1 MAYIINR
8 FDGTQL
14 TIVDDGILDTSTPVG
29 LIGRNYTGY
38 GEVQNENFIFLLEN
52 FANASPPARAL
63 SGQAWYDKNA
73 KALKV
78 YNGTT
83 WLSIGNATVS
93 ETEPAHSNGGLWLK
107 TTTQQLFVSDG
118 ITWRQVGPEAA
129 EGFAVT
135 KMTSTVIKDSLG
147 TNKPAILSQING
159 ETTAIIVNEDFTI
172 NAATEIPGF
181 SQLTRGIN
189 LKSSNYFSGALKG
202 NADSATRLDTARTI
216 NSVAFNGTSD
226 ITITAS
232 TNQPLIAGDFIIGSE
247 FNGAFETTWNINAE
261 SENIIGT
268 VVARNSV
275 GGFSATTVNADLFGD
290 VQGNVTAVTGT
301 STFNNIVVD
310 AIEGGTFNGLATRAV
325 RLETPRLINTVP
337 FNGTQDITLPVP
349 AETLTGNTLAPNVV
363 DSVLTSLG
371 KLVALEVEAPGIIV
385 GDGNNLNI
393 KIEGFTPTL
402 ESDVSNAIK
411 LKLLTG
417 SVAIAPTTITF
428 VSASAANAD
437 GVLSPAFVP
446 DYTLGTSVNQRPVL
460 GLPSHRWRDIYSA
473 AATLDVLKVTT
484 LSGRTVADEV
494 TVSNK
499 LIVNNGTYSAL
510 FGNVTGNLTGSV
522 TGAASLNVLKSGD
535 TLSGDLNWTSSGRGL
550 AWSMNTDTASIRY
563 YNTADGASDNRLE
576 FNTSDNTNEFFRWTH
591 TVGASTYES
600 MRLTPNSDGGA
611 VLRVAGHLTVVGG
624 GVSAATYIGDANQLT
639 NLNATQLLTGTVP
652 AARLTGTYNINIAG
666 NVSGNVTGDTQGT
679 HTGAVI
685 GNVTGTASGNLSA
698 TGGTLTGDLNWSTTG
713 RGITW
718 GMNTDGASIRFYN
731 TGDGDSSS
739 RLEFQTTDNGNEYF
753 SWTHASGS
761 TFESMRLVPNSNGN
775 AALTVFGNATI
786 NGTTTGTFSGTGTSL
801 NINADR
807 LTTGTVPSARLT
819 GTYAI
824 SISGNANS
832 ATSATTATNQAGGSV
847 NATTGSFSG
856 RVGQSISGFHAASKE
871 VISTR
876 TDSGF
881 YDWSAP
887 TTANGWPV
895 NGSWHH
901 LLSSTHVND
910 ANYFAMQFSAD
921 FYAQNLYYRST
932 GGSGATAWNKI
943 LHSTNFNDY
952 APTKAGAGATGT
964 WAISISGNSNT
975 VTTLNSGQIVSA
987 LGYTPVN
994 PGALTNQAGT
1004 AISATTATFSGQVN
1018 VSVAGIRFPTDP
1030 YGGGGDYAGITY
1042 ETVSGERTRLRFT
1055 VANDAGITSV
1065 DDKAEFIVPDNNSL
1079 LVNGHI
1085 TLNAANYNNYAPTLA
1100 GGGATGTWGINIT
1113 GSAGSAGSVLWT
1125 GITGKPNIVL
1135 NDGGTYGIN
1144 ISGNANTASSTPV
1157 VSNSGNIT
1165 AETDGT
1171 GEPSGLRLRSVY
1183 SNGYPTSYGNAIT
1196 LGGAGGG
1203 ELLIGWSGSTGAH
1216 ADNYVRSRR
1225 DTGNTWSAWAKLI
1238 SDVNINSYAP
1248 TLTGGNASGT
1258 WSINVTGNAATV
1270 TAINSTQ
1277 VTNALGYT
1285 PVNPSVLT
1293 NQSGAA
1299 ASFSTGL
1306 FTGDITITKSQPT
1319 IFFNDTGDSGIEL
1332 AIRVN
1337 SSEGLIIYE
1346 PEDGDSQWFR
1356 IDDNSNTGYLWESQI
1371 LTAANYTTFAPGKT
1385 GTGASGTWSI
1395 NVTGNAGTVTTLSS
1409 GQIASALG
1417 YTPAN
1422 GSGAGLINGE
1432 QNYQDFNLKRATIID
1447 YSLAHNALNNVSGS
1461 TVVNMELG
1469 NYASATA
1476 VGAVTWSFTNPP
1488 TSSSGVASRAG
1499 SIILELT
1506 NGGAYTQYWPASVRW
1521 PSGTAPTLTAS
1532 GVDVLVFITD
1542 DAGSNWRAAITMA
1555 DSR

>member
-93 ETEPAHSNGGLWLK
+93 EEEPAHSNGGLWLK
-107 TTTQQLFVSDG
+107 VVTQQLFVSDG

-147 TNKPAILSQING
+147 ANKPAILSQING

-172 NAATEIPGF
+172 NTATEIPGF

-202 NADSATRLDTARTI
+202 NADSASRLDTARTI
-216 NSVAFNGTSD
+216 NSVRFNGTSD
-226 ITITAS
+226 ITITAA
-232 TNQPLIAGDFIIGSE
+232 TNQPLKAGDFIIGSE
-247 FNGAFETTWNINAE
+247 FNGAFETTWDINAS
-261 SENIIGT
+261 SENLIGT

-301 STFNNIVVD
+301 STFNKIIVD
-310 AIEGGTFNGLATRAV
+310 TIEGGTFSGVSSRAV
-325 RLETPRLINTVP
+325 RLETTRLINTVP
-337 FNGTQDITLPVP
+337 FNGTVDITLPVP
-349 AETLTGNTLAPNVV
+349 AETLTGTTLAPNVV
-363 DSVLTSLG
+363 DSSLTSIG
-371 KLVALEVEAPGIIV
+371 KLVALEVEAPGIII

-411 LKLLTG
+411 LKLATG
-417 SVAIAPTTITF
+417 SVTIAPTTITF
-428 VSASAANAD
+428 ISARAANAD
-437 GVLSPAFVP
+437 GILSPAFVP
-446 DYTLGTSVNQRPVL
+446 DYTLGTPANQRPVL
-460 GLPSHRWRDIYSA
+460 GLPSYRWRDIYSA

-563 YNTADGASDNRLE
+563 YNTADGSTDNRLE

-591 TVGASTYES
+591 TVGAATYES

-611 VLRVAGHLTVVGG
+611 ILRVAGQLTVVGG

-652 AARLTGTYNINIAG
+652 AARLTGIYNINIAG
-666 NVSGNVTGDTQGT
+666 NVAGNVTGDTQGT
-679 HTGAVI
+679 HTGPVI
-685 GNVTGTASGNLSA
+685 GNVTGTASGNLA
-698 TGGTLTGDLNWSTTG
+698 AAGGTLTGDLNWSTTG
-713 RGITW
+713 RGLTW

-731 TGDGDSSS
+731 TSDGDTSS

-786 NGTTTGTFSGTGTSL
+786 NGTTTGTFSGVGTSL
-801 NINADR
+801 TLNAAN

-824 SISGNANS
+824 NISGNANS
-832 ATSATTATNQAGGSV
+832 ATTASTATNQAGGSV

-856 RVGQSISGFHAASKE
+856 RVAQSISGFHAASKE

-881 YDWSAP
+881 YDWPNP

-910 ANYFAMQFSAD
+910 ANYYAMQFSAD
-921 FYAQNLYYRST
+921 FYSQNLYYRST
-932 GGSGATAWNKI
+932 GGNGATAWNKI

-952 APTKAGAGATGT
+952 APTKGGTGATGT
-964 WAISISGNSNT
+964 WAISITGNSNT

-987 LGYTPVN
+987 LGFTPISA
-994 PGALTNQAGT
+994 GTLTNQTGT
-1004 AISATTATFSGQVN
+1004 AISGTTATFTGQVN
-1018 VSVAGIRFPTDP
+1018 VSTAGIRFPNDP
-1030 YGGGGDYAGITY
+1030 FGGSGDAASITY
-1042 ETVSGERTRLRFT
+1042 ESVSGEKTRLRFRVT
-1055 VANDAGITSV
+1055 NDAGISPD
-1065 DDKAEFIVPDNNSL
+1065 DDKAEFIVPDNDSL
-1079 LVNGHI
+1079 LVNGYV
-1085 TLNAANYNNYAPTLA
+1085 TLNAANYNNYAPTLS
-1100 GGGATGTWGINIT
+1100 GGNASGTWGINIT
-1113 GSAGSAGSVLWT
+1113 GSAGSAGSVPWT
-1125 GITGKPNIVL
+1125 GVTGKPNIVL

-1144 ISGNANTASSTPV
+1144 ISGNSNSASSTSV
-1157 VSNSGNIT
+1157 VNNAGNIT
-1165 AETDGT
+1165 AETNGT

-1238 SDVNINSYAP
+1238 TDVNYNSYAP
-1248 TLTGGNASGT
+1248 SLTG
-1258 WSINVTGNAATV
+1258 V
-1270 TAINSTQ
+1270 
-1277 VTNALGYT
+1277 
-1285 PVNPSVLT
+1285 
-1293 NQSGAA
+1293 
-1299 ASFSTGL
+1299 
-1306 FTGDITITKSQPT
+1306 
-1319 IFFNDTGDSGIEL
+1319 
-1332 AIRVN
+1332 
-1337 SSEGLIIYE
+1337 
-1346 PEDGDSQWFR
+1346 
-1356 IDDNSNTGYLWESQI
+1356 
-1371 LTAANYTTFAPGKT
+1371 
-1385 GTGASGTWSI
+1385 GASGTWGI
-1395 NVTGNAGTVTTLSS
+1395 NITGNAASVTGISYQQVVNALGYAPASASDLNRVTTSPLQASNITTT
-1409 GQIASALG
+1409 GTLTVAHGSALG
-1417 YTPAN
+1417 IRWPNDAFGGGGDTASITLENAYGTEAQRLTIRVTNDSQTPGPGDEIVFDTPGVNGVSWGNGNNNYPFYHWANIQFTSGTNYSTSGFTNQVGSWNFGANHFDVYPPGGFTMANLVAFIPSIHVIHYAGGVDGNDSLVCTWSNLGDRIRVYVQNTEQRSTPAAN
-1422 GSGAGLINGE
+1422 W
-1432 QNYQDFNLKRATIID
+1432 
-1447 YSLAHNALNNVSGS
+1447 LA
-1461 TVVNMELG
+1461 
-1469 NYASATA
+1469 
-1476 VGAVTWSFTNPP
+1476 
-1488 TSSSGVASRAG
+1488 
-1499 SIILELT
+1499 I
-1506 NGGAYTQYWPASVRW
+1506 
-1521 PSGTAPTLTAS
+1521 
-1532 GVDVLVFITD
+1532 
-1542 DAGSNWRAAITMA
+1542 WR
-1555 DSR
+1555 R

>member
-63 SGQAWYDKNA
+63 SGQAWYDKTA

-118 ITWRQVGPEAA
+118 IVWRQVGPEAA
-129 EGFAVT
+129 EGFSVT

-202 NADSATRLDTARTI
+202 NADSATRLDTSRTI
-216 NSVAFNGTSD
+216 NNVAFNGTSD
-226 ITITAS
+226 ITITAT
-232 TNQPLIAGDFIIGSE
+232 TNQPLKAGNFIIGSE
-247 FNGAFETTWNINAE
+247 FNGAAETTWTINAE

-275 GGFSATTVNADLFGD
+275 GGFSATTINSDLFGD
-290 VQGNVTAVTGT
+290 VQGNVTALTGT
-301 STFNNIVVD
+301 SKFNEIVVNNV
-310 AIEGGTFNGLATRAV
+310 IGGTFNGLATRA
-325 RLETPRLINTVP
+325 LKLQDARLINTVP
-337 FNGTQDITLPVP
+337 FDGLSDITLPVP
-349 AETLTGNTLAPNVV
+349 AETLVGNTLAPNIV
-363 DSVLTSLG
+363 DSSLTSLG

-411 LKLLTG
+411 LKLLSG
-417 SVAIAPTTITF
+417 SVLIAPTTITF

-446 DYTLGTSVNQRPVL
+446 DYTLATPANQRPVL

-473 AATLDVLKVTT
+473 AATVDLLKTAT
-484 LSGRTVADEV
+484 ISGRTGADEV

-510 FGNVTGNLTGSV
+510 FGNVTGNLTGNV

-535 TLSGDLNWTSSGRGL
+535 TLTGDLNWTTSGRGL

-563 YNTADGASDNRLE
+563 YNIADGSTDNRLE

-591 TVGASTYES
+591 TVGAATYES

-611 VLRVAGHLTVVGG
+611 VLRVTGQITVTG
-624 GVSAATYIGDANQLT
+624 GVSAATYIGDGSQLT
-639 NLNATQLLTGTVP
+639 NLNATALSTGTVP
-652 AARLTGTYNINIAG
+652 VARLSGTYNISIAG
-666 NVSGNVTGDTQGT
+666 NVAGNVTGNVQGNL
-679 HTGAVI
+679 TGNVV
-685 GNVTGTASGNLSA
+685 GNVTGTASGNLAAS
-698 TGGTLTGDLNWSTTG
+698 GGTLTGDLNWSTTG
-713 RGITW
+713 RGLTW

-731 TGDGDSSS
+731 TGDGDGSS

-801 NINADR
+801 TLNAAN
-807 LTTGTVPSARLT
+807 LTTGTVPTARLS
-819 GTYAI
+819 GTYGI
-824 SISGNANS
+824 NITGNANT
-832 ATSATTATNQAGGSV
+832 ATTASTATNQAGGSV

-856 RVGQSISGFHAASKE
+856 RVAQSVSGFHAASKE

-881 YDWSAP
+881 YDWPNP
-887 TTANGWPV
+887 TTANGWPT

-910 ANYFAMQFSAD
+910 ANYYAMQFSAD
-921 FYAQNLYYRST
+921 FYSQNLYYRST
-932 GGSGATAWNKI
+932 GGNGATAWNKI
-943 LHSTNFNDY
+943 LHANNFNDY
-952 APTKAGAGATGT
+952 APTKAGGGATGT
-964 WAISISGNSNT
+964 WNISITGNANT

-987 LGYTPVN
+987 LGFTPISA
-994 PGALTNQAGT
+994 GALTNQSGS
-1004 AISATTATFSGQVN
+1004 AINGSTATFSGQVN
-1018 VSVAGIRFPTDP
+1018 VSTAGIRFPTDP
-1030 YGGGGDYAGITY
+1030 YGGGGDYASITY
-1042 ETVSGERTRLRFT
+1042 ESVSGEKTRLRFT
-1055 VANDAGITSV
+1055 VANDAGITTV

-1079 LVNGHI
+1079 LVNGHV
-1085 TLNAANYNNYAPTLA
+1085 TLNAANYNSYAPTLS
-1100 GGGATGTWGINIT
+1100 GGNASGTWSINVT
-1113 GSAGSAGSVLWT
+1113 GSAGSAGSVPWT
-1125 GITGKPNIVL
+1125 GVTGRPNIVL
-1135 NDGGTYGIN
+1135 NDGSTYGIN
-1144 ISGNANTASSTPV
+1144 ISGNANTASSTSG
-1157 VSNSGNIT
+1157 VSNSGNVT

-1183 SNGYPTSYGNAIT
+1183 TNGYPTSYGNAIT
-1196 LGGAGGG
+1196 LSGAGGG
-1203 ELLIGWSGSTGAH
+1203 ELLVGWSGSTGAH

-1225 DTGNTWSAWAKLI
+1225 DTGNIWSPWAKLI
-1238 SDVNINSYAP
+1238 TDVNFNNHAP

-1258 WSINVTGNAATV
+1258 WSIN
-1270 TAINSTQ
+1270 I
-1277 VTNALGYT
+1277 
-1285 PVNPSVLT
+1285 
-1293 NQSGAA
+1293 
-1299 ASFSTGL
+1299 
-1306 FTGDITITKSQPT
+1306 
-1319 IFFNDTGDSGIEL
+1319 
-1332 AIRVN
+1332 
-1337 SSEGLIIYE
+1337 
-1346 PEDGDSQWFR
+1346 
-1356 IDDNSNTGYLWESQI
+1356 
-1371 LTAANYTTFAPGKT
+1371 
-1385 GTGASGTWSI
+1385 
-1395 NVTGNAGTVTTLSS
+1395 TGNAGTVSSITGAQVTT
-1409 GQIASALG
+1409 ALG

-1422 GSGAGLINGE
+1422 GSGAGSINGE
-1432 QNYQDFNLKRATIID
+1432 QNYQDYNLKRATIID

-1461 TVVNMELG
+1461 TTVNMELG
-1469 NYASATA
+1469 NYVSATA
-1476 VGAVTWSFTNPP
+1476 VGAVTWTFANPP
-1488 TSSSGVASRAG
+1488 TGSRAG

-1506 NGGAYTQYWPASVRW
+1506 NGGAYTQYWPASIRW
-1521 PSGTAPTLTAS
+1521 PNGSAPTLTAS

-1542 DAGSNWRAAITMA
+1542 DAGSNWRGAITMA
-1555 DSR
+1555 NSR